1 MMDCSKA
8 RRALW
13 PPEKPKLAEAAVL
26 KAREHVEACVA
37 CRSYFDQDRH
47 LLDAYARVRSV
58 QAPRR
63 IRERVFDVL
72 ARERARSLGL
82 PEAAAPRPPARKHEM
97 RRWILVAT
105 AAAAG
110 LIAGSGVLF
119 VQNAADSPQEGEL
132 FVEDYLRRAVGEDR
146 IVTSDPDEVGRF
158 LTRELGR
165 PIALITVEG
174 LEVTGAEICLLDGRR
189 GAMIQYREADRQ
201 ISHYVVP
208 RSGTE
213 ERESALLAS
222 SSQGLPVGALT
233 VITWATHE
241 IEQALVGDAPPDR
254 LLELAS
260 SAQ

>member
-1 MMDCSKA
+1 MDCNKA

-13 PPEKPKLAEAAVL
+13 PPEKPKLAETTVL
-26 KAREHVEACVA
+26 KAREHVEACVE
-37 CRSYFDQDRH
+37 CRGYFEQDRH
-47 LLDAYARVRSV
+47 LLDAYARVRRV

-63 IRERVFDVL
+63 LRERVFDVL
-72 ARERARSLGL
+72 ARERARSLGFSEE
-82 PEAAAPRPPARKHEM
+82 PAPKLTARNHEM
-97 RRWILVAT
+97 RRWIVVAT
-105 AAAAG
+105 AVAAG
-110 LIAGSGVLF
+110 LIAGGGVLF
-119 VQNAADSPQEGEL
+119 VQNPADTPQEGEL

-146 IVTSDPDEVGRF
+146 IVTSDPDEIGRF

-165 PIALITVEG
+165 SIALITVEG
-174 LEVTGAEICLLDGRR
+174 LEVIGAEICLLDGRR

-213 ERESALLAS
+213 KREPALLTS
-222 SSQGLPVGALT
+222 SSQGLPLGAPT

-241 IEQALVGDAPPDR
+241 IEQALVGDATPDR
-254 LLELAS
+254 LLELARG